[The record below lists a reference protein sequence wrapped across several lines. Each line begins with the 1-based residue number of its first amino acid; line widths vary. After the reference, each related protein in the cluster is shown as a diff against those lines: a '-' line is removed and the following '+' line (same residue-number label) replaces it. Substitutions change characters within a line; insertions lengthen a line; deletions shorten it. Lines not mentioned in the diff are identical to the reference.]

1 MTSVILVPVK
11 EDTRAKMRMS
21 PLLSAQERSLVAWA
35 MLEDVIQALLPLAF
49 PVAVVTNSARAA
61 ARVEKLGWRV
71 FWEEEQISESASVDA
86 ASKRLASEGVD
97 SVLRLPADLP
107 LVQPGDIEGLFSPGI
122 AAPCAVLAPS
132 WDRTGTNALLRT
144 PPALFPSRFGPNSFA
159 LHLEEAAATGA
170 QIKVV
175 ENPRLALDLDDAS
188 DIIRFLAQPTDCRTY
203 HVLVDLSIEE
213 RLTRHAAQCDP
224 HPGTNRNS

>member
-1 MTSVILVPVK
+1 
-11 EDTRAKMRMS
+11 
-21 PLLSAQERSLVAWA
+21 

-49 PVAVVTNSARAA
+49 PVAVVTNSARTA
-61 ARVEKLGWRV
+61 ARVEKLGWRI

-97 SVLRLPADLP
+97 AVLRLPADLP
-107 LVQPGDIEGLFSPGI
+107 LVQPGDVESLLSLSI

-132 WDRTGTNALLRT
+132 WDRKGTNALLRR

-188 DIIRFLAQPTDCRTY
+188 DMVRFLAQLTDCRTY
-203 HVLVDLSIEE
+203 HALINLDIEE
-213 RLTRHAAQCDP
+213 RLARHAVQCDP
-224 HPGTNRNS
+224 HSGIRGNS